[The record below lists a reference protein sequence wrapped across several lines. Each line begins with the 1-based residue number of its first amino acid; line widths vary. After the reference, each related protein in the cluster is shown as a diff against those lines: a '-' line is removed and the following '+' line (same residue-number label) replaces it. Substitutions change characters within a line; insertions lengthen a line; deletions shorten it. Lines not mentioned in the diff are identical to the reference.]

1 VAHPHEDL
9 VRGAFAASG
18 RGDIGALRDQ
28 YFADGIGLHYPGRS
42 PLAGDY
48 DGVAQVLGFFGRA
61 VELSGETFRTEL
73 HDVVAND
80 EHAVALFTARADRA
94 DQRLA
99 DRIVEVFHIRDA
111 KAAEAW
117 IYPADLYASDEFW
130 S

>member
-1 VAHPHEDL
+1 MAHPNEDL
-9 VRGAFAASG
+9 IREAFAASG
-18 RGDIGALRDQ
+18 RGDIDALRTQ
-28 YFADGIGLHYPGRS
+28 YFADGVRLHYPGRS

-61 VELSGETFRTEL
+61 FELSGGTFRTEL

-80 EHAVALFTARADRA
+80 EHAVALFTARAGRA
-94 DQRLA
+94 DRRLE
-99 DRIVEVFHIRDA
+99 DRIVEVFHIRDG
-111 KAAEAW
+111 KAAEVW